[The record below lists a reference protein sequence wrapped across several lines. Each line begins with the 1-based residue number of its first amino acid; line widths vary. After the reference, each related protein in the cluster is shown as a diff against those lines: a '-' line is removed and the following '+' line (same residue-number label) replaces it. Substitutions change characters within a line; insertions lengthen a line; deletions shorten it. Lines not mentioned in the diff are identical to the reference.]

1 MIVEN
6 LRYMLYQYRA
16 ETAFFFGHRLL
27 VGINLTGTEEGY
39 MAGGGY
45 IMSRKTLI
53 KFAEIVRRDPSFFTP
68 DGAYEDVRMG
78 KALAH
83 SAIFVDSR
91 DEMHRERF
99 FPLPLT
105 TLITNHFA
113 ADFWYS
119 TSNYY
124 KVNPNGLDGYS
135 DVPIAFHYIKPE
147 QLYALE
153 YLIYHVHPFGF
164 EKNLTEVLP
173 RKLSLKEIIAASDIE
188 SQALKFI
195 KHETYHNMTSSEH
208 F

>member
-1 MIVEN
+1 
-6 LRYMLYQYRA
+6 MLYQYRT
-16 ETAFFFGHRLL
+16 ETAFFFGHRLN
-27 VGINLTGTEEGY
+27 VGANLTGTEEGY

-78 KALAH
+78 KTLAH

-99 FPLPLT
+99 FPIPLT
-105 TLITNHFA
+105 TLIKNHFA
-113 ADFWYS
+113 TDFWYS

-124 KVNPNGLDGYS
+124 EFNPNGLEGYS
-135 DVPIAFHYIKPE
+135 DMPIAFHYVKPQE
-147 QLYALE
+147 LYGLE
-153 YLIYHVHPFGF
+153 FLIYQVHPFGV

-173 RKLSLKEIIAASDIE
+173 RKLSLREIIAASDVE
-188 SQALKFI
+188 SKALHFR
-195 KHETYHNMTSSEH
+195 KHKIYHNMTSSEY